1 MPLPLIAGALGG
13 LALGGVKSL
22 LGAGQEKRD
31 RALAADTQRYSP
43 WTGMQ
48 AAPVKENDVVG
59 NLVSGG
65 VAGAQFG
72 QGLDSFLGQQNAAQ
86 AQQDET
92 ANFMQQFGQRQAA
105 GPKLGNYK
113 L

>member
-1 MPLPLIAGALGG
+1 MPLPLLAGALGG

-22 LGAGQEKRD
+22 LGADKEKRD

-48 AAPVKENDVVG
+48 AAPVEENDVVG

-72 QGLDSFLGQQNAAQ
+72 QGLDSFLQGPPAAPKFDNKTGQAFFDPQTGMPYGKPA
-86 AQQDET
+86 
-92 ANFMQQFGQRQAA
+92 R
-105 GPKLGNYK
+105 
-113 L
+113 